1 MAGNRKAKLLA
12 FAITIFTLILL
23 YNSIEMTSEFDL
35 KPQPALKQDQA
46 EFDEFSFEEFGTKNG
61 GRKSSMFF
69 DKEAEKSDVT
79 EQTDVETEENDIDE
93 EEGDYDDETEDET
106 EENEQ
111 EEDEDY
117 VDDGDEDDEMDGE
130 IDGKIDDPETLIKT
144 PKK

>member
-69 DKEAEKSDVT
+69 DKEAEKPDVT
-79 EQTDVETEENDIDE
+79 EQTDAETEENDIDE

-106 EENEQ
+106 EI
-111 EEDEDY
+111 
-117 VDDGDEDDEMDGE
+117 E
-130 IDGKIDDPETLIKT
+130 IESRFSDSIWDSIFDSRFSIRF
-144 PKK
+144 